1 MYNYTMPAK
10 SARNAN
16 PTYRCTPALR
26 APWRAPGSAAAPL
39 IPLRE
44 NHMDDMRDWLK
55 DCVWADMDSADVN
68 DLSDS
73 AILRGINRHYDGGVD
88 QFRADAG
95 EAR

>member
-1 MYNYTMPAK
+1 MPTRLTA
-10 SARNAN
+10 
-16 PTYRCTPALR
+16 ALLHCVR
-26 APWRAPGSAAAPL
+26 LGGRLGVQRL
-39 IPLRE
+39 LLLPLRE
-44 NHMDDMRDWLK
+44 NHMTKIDDMRDWLK